1 LTGIVINKARSKTQV
16 WGLLQRILV
25 QHPSFW
31 ALAGGILF
39 AAWGGAIPRIRWNV
53 VEMMIGRNLLL
64 GKGFVMAPLDPPA
77 LGRPLLGPLLCAVV
91 ELFNTD
97 PYVIFRVIYATAL
110 TVFLITMF
118 YAAKA
123 LWDTAAAHLACVFVV
138 TSGALTGALI
148 CHVHGF
154 SHIVFLL
161 VVGPALWCTVL
172 ALQNP
177 TRIRLFSAGAWW
189 GLVYCARWEVLLFFA
204 VTAGILLKVVYA
216 ENRRLRT
223 LARVSAFVGGFALF
237 FVPSNI
243 YQSWVKAHYGIWGP
257 SAITTFY
264 NAEAWVNGDG
274 DEEAGFAKDEQLYGS
289 LESNRFSLL
298 RAMARNPA
306 ALRARLAVNVPRF
319 FRFFAFEPFFQPV
332 FLVLLLGFGLDLA
345 LARKRLTPLVWL
357 GLLFL
362 CTTTVCFFQ
371 IDSRY
376 LTICMPVILLILCG
390 GLTCL
395 GNGVQRMFGRGKWA
409 ASLACLALLGL
420 LSGATCYY
428 QLIAVKNHP
437 ARGEGVRAL
446 EFTRGLAQ
454 HFRQATGSDRPA
466 VLMVRPDPSLM
477 LSEPDLFMVS
487 YFAGTAIAWPES
499 VRYRRDKVFSMIPK
513 QPEYVYLPQG
523 ASVGSEP
530 PIAEYHS
537 HFGVYSLFRASQ
549 RPASD
554 GQVQPSAW
562 P

>member
-1 LTGIVINKARSKTQV
+1 LTGTAIDQARSKARF
-16 WGLLQRILV
+16 WGLLKRILV
-25 QHPSFW
+25 QHPTFW
-31 ALAGGILF
+31 VLAGGILF
-39 AAWGGAIPRIRWNV
+39 AAWGGVIPRIRWNA
-53 VEMMIGRNLLL
+53 VEMMIGKNLLL
-64 GKGFVMAPLDPPA
+64 GNGFVIAPLDPPA

-91 ELFNTD
+91 ELFSTD
-97 PYVIFRVIYATAL
+97 PYVIFRVIYAVAL
-110 TVFLITMF
+110 TAFLVTMF

-123 LWDTAAAHLACVFVV
+123 LWDTAAAHLACLFIV
-138 TSGALTGALI
+138 TSGALTGALV

-177 TRIRLFSAGAWW
+177 TRIRLFSAGVWW

-204 VTAGILLKVVYA
+204 VTAGILLKILYA

-223 LARVSAFVGGFALF
+223 LARGFVFVGGFALF
-237 FVPSNI
+237 FAPSNI
-243 YQSWVKAHYGIWGP
+243 YQSWAKAHYGIWGP

-264 NAEAWVNGDG
+264 SAEAWVTGNG
-274 DEEAGFAKDEQLYGS
+274 DEEVGFAKDEQLYGS

-298 RAMARNPA
+298 RAMARNPS

-319 FRFFAFEPFFQPV
+319 FRFFAFEQFFQPV

-345 LARKRLTPLVWL
+345 LARRRLTPLVWL

-371 IDSRY
+371 IDPRY
-376 LTICMPVILLILCG
+376 LTICLPVILLILCG

-395 GNGVQRMFGRGKWA
+395 GNGVQRMLGRGKVA

-420 LSGATCYY
+420 LAGGTSYD
-428 QLIAVKNHP
+428 QLNAASFHASRV
-437 ARGEGVRAL
+437 AGVRSL

-454 HFRQATGSDRPA
+454 HFRQVTGSDRPD
-466 VLMVRPDPSLM
+466 VLLVRPDPNL
-477 LSEPDLFMVS
+477 LISEPDLFLVS

-499 VRYRRDKVFSMIPK
+499 GRYRRDKVFSMLAK
-513 QPEYVYLPQG
+513 KPEYMYLPQRAG
-523 ASVGSEP
+523 GVLEP

-537 HFGVYSLFRASQ
+537 QFGVYSLYRASQ
-549 RPASD
+549 IPAGHD
-554 GQVQPSAW
+554 Q
-562 P
+562 

>member
-1 LTGIVINKARSKTQV
+1 LTRIVINKAHSKTQI

-25 QHPSFW
+25 QHPTLW

-39 AAWGGAIPRIRWNV
+39 TTWGGLIPRIRWNA
-53 VEMMIGRNLLL
+53 VEMMMGRNLLL
-64 GKGFVMAPLDPPA
+64 GNGFVMAPLDPPA
-77 LGRPLLGPLLCAVV
+77 LGRPLLGPVLCAVV
-91 ELFNTD
+91 ELFSTD
-97 PYVIFRVIYATAL
+97 PYVIFRTIYATAL
-110 TVFLITMF
+110 TVFLVTMF
-118 YAAKA
+118 YVAKA
-123 LWDTAAAHLACVFVV
+123 LWDTAAAHLACVFIV
-138 TSGALTGALI
+138 TSGALTGALV

-161 VVGPALWCTVL
+161 VVGPALWCTVR

-204 VTAGILLKVVYA
+204 VTAGILLKVLYA

-223 LARVSAFVGGFALF
+223 LARVSAFVVGFALF
-237 FVPSNI
+237 FVPANI
-243 YQSWVKAHYGIWGP
+243 YQSWAKAHYGIWGP

-264 NAEAWVNGDG
+264 AAEAWVTGNG
-274 DEEAGFAKDEQLYGS
+274 DEEAGFAQGEQLYGS
-289 LESNRFSLL
+289 LESNRSSLL
-298 RAMARNPA
+298 RAMAHNPS
-306 ALRARLAVNVPRF
+306 ALCARLAINVPRF
-319 FRFFAFEPFFQPV
+319 FGFFAFEQFFQPAW
-332 FLVLLLGFGLDLA
+332 LVLLLGFGLDLA
-345 LARKRLTPLVWL
+345 LARRRLTPLVWL

-376 LTICMPVILLILCG
+376 LTMCMPVILLILCG

-395 GNGVQRMFGRGKWA
+395 GNGVQRMFGRGKVA

-420 LSGATCYY
+420 LASGTSYD
-428 QLIAVKNHP
+428 QLIAASSHASRV
-437 ARGEGVRAL
+437 GGVRAL

-454 HFRQATGSDRPA
+454 HFRQVTGSDRPD
-466 VLMVRPDPSLM
+466 VLMVRLDQNVLPLGQ
-477 LSEPDLFMVS
+477 PDLFMVS

-499 VRYRRDKVFSMIPK
+499 GRYRRDKIFSMIYK

-523 ASVGSEP
+523 ARVGSEP

-549 RPASD
+549 RPARD
-554 GQVQPSAW
+554 DH
-562 P
+562 

>member
-16 WGLLQRILV
+16 WGLLRRILV

-39 AAWGGAIPRIRWNV
+39 AAWGGAIPRIRWNA

-64 GKGFVMAPLDPPA
+64 GNGFVMAPLDPPV
-77 LGRPLLGPLLCAVV
+77 LGRPPLGPVLCAVV
-91 ELFNTD
+91 ELFSTD
-97 PYVIFRVIYATAL
+97 PYVIFRVIYAAAL
-110 TVFLITMF
+110 TVLLITIF

-123 LWDTAAAHLACVFVV
+123 LWDTAAAHLTCIFIV
-138 TSGALTGALI
+138 TSGALTGALV

-154 SHIVFLL
+154 SHIAFLL
-161 VVGPALWCTVL
+161 VVGPALLCTVL
-172 ALQNP
+172 AMQNP
-177 TRIRLFSAGAWW
+177 TRLRLFSAGVWW
-189 GLVYCARWEVLLFFA
+189 GLVYCARWETLLFFA
-204 VTAGILLKVVYA
+204 VTAGILLKVLYA

-223 LARVSAFVGGFALF
+223 LARVSAFVVGFALS
-237 FVPSNI
+237 FVPANI
-243 YQSWVKAHYGIWGP
+243 YQSWAKAHYGIWGP

-264 NAEAWVNGDG
+264 SAQAWVDGTG
-274 DEEAGFAKDEQLYGS
+274 DEEAGFAKAEELYGS
-289 LESNRFSLL
+289 LESNRFGLL
-298 RAMARNPA
+298 QAMARNPS
-306 ALRARLAVNVPRF
+306 ALRARLAINVPRF
-319 FRFFAFEPFFQPV
+319 FRFFAFQQFFQPV

-345 LARKRLTPLVWL
+345 LARRRLTPLVWL

-362 CTTTVCFFQ
+362 CTTTVCFFH

-376 LTICMPVILLILCG
+376 LTICLPGILLILCG

-395 GNGVQRMFGRGKWA
+395 GNGVQRMFGRGKVA
-409 ASLACLALLGL
+409 VSLACLALLGL
-420 LSGATCYY
+420 LSGATCYD

-437 ARGEGVRAL
+437 ARGEGVRAV
-446 EFTRGLAQ
+446 EFTRGLAR
-454 HFRQATGSDRPA
+454 HFRQVTGSDRPA
-466 VLMVRPDPSLM
+466 VLMVRPGPNLK

-523 ASVGSEP
+523 AAVGSEP

-537 HFGVYSLFRASQ
+537 QFGVYSLFRASQ

-554 GQVQPSAW
+554 DH
-562 P
+562 

>member
-1 LTGIVINKARSKTQV
+1 VINKARSKTQV
-16 WGLLQRILV
+16 WGLLGRILV
-25 QHPSFW
+25 QHPTLW

-39 AAWGGAIPRIRWNV
+39 AAWGGAIPRIRWNA

-64 GKGFVMAPLDPPA
+64 GNGFVMAPLDPPA

-91 ELFNTD
+91 ELFSTD

-123 LWDTAAAHLACVFVV
+123 LWDTAAAHLACLFIV
-138 TSGALTGALI
+138 TSGALTGALV

-189 GLVYCARWEVLLFFA
+189 GLVYYARWEVLLFFA
-204 VTAGILLKVVYA
+204 VTAGILLKILYT

-223 LARVSAFVGGFALF
+223 LARVSAFVVGFALF
-237 FVPSNI
+237 FVPSNV

-264 NAEAWVNGDG
+264 AAEAWVTGNG
-274 DEEAGFAKDEQLYGS
+274 DEEAGFAKAEQLYGS

-298 RAMARNPA
+298 RAMARNPS

-376 LTICMPVILLILCG
+376 LTTCLPGLLLILCG

-395 GNGVQRMFGRGKWA
+395 GNGVQRMFGRGKAA
-409 ASLACLALLGL
+409 ASLACLALLGWWS
-420 LSGATCYY
+420 SGTSYD
-428 QLIAVKNHP
+428 QLITASTHP
-437 ARGEGVRAL
+437 ARGAGVRSL

-454 HFRQATGSDRPA
+454 HFRQVTGSDRPD
-466 VLMVRPDPSLM
+466 VLMVRPDPNLL
-477 LSEPDLFMVS
+477 LSQPDLFMVS

-499 VRYRRDKVFSMIPK
+499 GRYRRDKVFSMIAK
-513 QPEYVYLPQG
+513 KPEYVYLPQG

-554 GQVQPSAW
+554 DY
-562 P
+562 